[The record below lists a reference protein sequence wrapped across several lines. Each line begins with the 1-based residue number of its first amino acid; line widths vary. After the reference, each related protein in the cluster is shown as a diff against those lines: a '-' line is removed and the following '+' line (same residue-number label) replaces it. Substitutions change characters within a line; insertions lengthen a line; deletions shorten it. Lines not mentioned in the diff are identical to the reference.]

1 MKINID
7 GRDYF
12 FKFYHKNDGDTQG
25 KQPVQPVTKLSKKV
39 PVAPAPVER
48 ATICVIFNEAGDA
61 ISSGTTNVHPKD
73 NFCKE
78 KGRKIALSRAIKS
91 WDKAYR
97 EQVWNEYRTWGA
109 KDRW

>member
-7 GRDYF
+7 GRNYS

-25 KQPVQPVTKLSKKV
+25 KQPTQPVTKLSRKV
-39 PVAPAPVER
+39 LCTPVER
-48 ATICVIFNEAGDA
+48 ATTCIIFNEAGEEVT
-61 ISSGTTNVHPKD
+61 SGTANVHPKD

-78 KGRKIALSRAIKS
+78 KGRKISLARAIKT

-97 EQVWNEYRTWGA
+97 EQVWNEYRTWGT
-109 KDRW
+109 KNRW

>member
-7 GRDYF
+7 GRDYS
-12 FKFYHKNDGDTQG
+12 FKFQHNTTGE
-25 KQPVQPVTKLSKKV
+25 
-39 PVAPAPVER
+39 ER
-48 ATICVIFNEAGDA
+48 GTVCRVFNEVEDQVTYGV
-61 ISSGTTNVHPKD
+61 SNVHPQD

-97 EQVWNEYRTWGA
+97 EQVWNEYRTWGT
-109 KDRW
+109 KDRWWLIHKNM

>member
-7 GRDYF
+7 GRDYS
-12 FKFYHKNDGDTQG
+12 FKFQHNTGNSKG
-25 KQPVQPVTKLSKKV
+25 KLEKEEDSQ
-39 PVAPAPVER
+39 VER
-48 ATICVIFNEAGDA
+48 GTVCRIFNEVGDQVTYGV
-61 ISSGTTNVHPKD
+61 SNVHPQD

-97 EQVWNEYRTWGA
+97 EQVWNEYRTWGT

>member
-7 GRDYF
+7 GRDYS
-12 FKFYHKNDGDTQG
+12 FKFYHKNNGDTQG
-25 KQPVQPVTKLSKKV
+25 KQPTQPATKLSRKV
-39 PVAPAPVER
+39 LSAPVER
-48 ATICVIFNEAGDA
+48 ATTCIIFNEAGDQVTYGV
-61 ISSGTTNVHPKD
+61 SNVHPKD

-91 WDKAYR
+91 WDKDYR
-97 EQVWNEYRTWGA
+97 EQVWNEYKTWGA

>member
-7 GRDYF
+7 GRDYS
-12 FKFYHKNDGDTQG
+12 FKFQHNTGNSKG
-25 KQPVQPVTKLSKKV
+25 KLEKEEDSQ
-39 PVAPAPVER
+39 VER
-48 ATICVIFNEAGDA
+48 GTVCRVFNEVGDQVTYGV
-61 ISSGTTNVHPKD
+61 SNVHPQD

-97 EQVWNEYRTWGA
+97 EQVWNEYRTWGS

>member
-7 GRDYF
+7 GRDYS
-12 FKFYHKNDGDTQG
+12 FKFQHNTGNSKG
-25 KQPVQPVTKLSKKV
+25 KLEKEEDSQ
-39 PVAPAPVER
+39 VER
-48 ATICVIFNEAGDA
+48 GTVCRIFNEVGEQVVYGV
-61 ISSGTTNVHPKD
+61 SNVHPQD

-97 EQVWNEYRTWGA
+97 EQVWNEYRTWGT

>member
-7 GRDYF
+7 GRDYS
-12 FKFYHKNDGDTQG
+12 FKFQHNTGNSKG
-25 KQPVQPVTKLSKKV
+25 KLEKEKDSQ
-39 PVAPAPVER
+39 VER
-48 ATICVIFNEAGDA
+48 GTVCRVFNEVGNQVTYGV
-61 ISSGTTNVHPKD
+61 SNVHPQD

-91 WDKAYR
+91 WDKNYR

>member
-7 GRDYF
+7 GRDYS
-12 FKFYHKNDGDTQG
+12 FKFQHNTTG
-25 KQPVQPVTKLSKKV
+25 K
-39 PVAPAPVER
+39 ER
-48 ATICVIFNEAGDA
+48 GTVCRVFNEAGNQV
-61 ISSGTTNVHPKD
+61 IYGVSNVHPKD

-91 WDKAYR
+91 WDKVYR

>member
-7 GRDYF
+7 GRDYS
-12 FKFYHKNDGDTQG
+12 FKFQHNTTGE
-25 KQPVQPVTKLSKKV
+25 
-39 PVAPAPVER
+39 ER
-48 ATICVIFNEAGDA
+48 GTVCRIFNEVGDQVTYGV
-61 ISSGTTNVHPKD
+61 SNVHPQD

-97 EQVWNEYRTWGA
+97 EQVWNEYRTWGT

>member
-7 GRDYF
+7 GRDYS
-12 FKFYHKNDGDTQG
+12 FKFQHNTGNSKG
-25 KQPVQPVTKLSKKV
+25 KLEKEDSQ
-39 PVAPAPVER
+39 VER
-48 ATICVIFNEAGDA
+48 GTVCRVFNEVGDQVTYGV
-61 ISSGTTNVHPKD
+61 SNVHPQD

-91 WDKAYR
+91 WDKYYR

>member
-1 MKINID
+1 MKIKID
-7 GRDYF
+7 GRDYS
-12 FKFYHKNDGDTQG
+12 FKFQHNTTG
-25 KQPVQPVTKLSKKV
+25 K
-39 PVAPAPVER
+39 ER
-48 ATICVIFNEAGDA
+48 GTVCRVFNEAGNQVVYGV
-61 ISSGTTNVHPKD
+61 SNVHPKD

>member
-7 GRDYF
+7 GRDYS
-12 FKFYHKNDGDTQG
+12 FKFQHNTTGR
-25 KQPVQPVTKLSKKV
+25 
-39 PVAPAPVER
+39 ER
-48 ATICVIFNEAGDA
+48 GTVCRVFNEAGDQV
-61 ISSGTTNVHPKD
+61 IYGVSNVHPKD

-91 WDKAYR
+91 WDKVYR
-97 EQVWNEYRTWGA
+97 EQVWSEYRTWGA

>member
-1 MKINID
+1 MKIKID
-7 GRDYF
+7 GRDYS
-12 FKFYHKNDGDTQG
+12 FKFQHNTTG
-25 KQPVQPVTKLSKKV
+25 K
-39 PVAPAPVER
+39 ER
-48 ATICVIFNEAGDA
+48 GTVCRVFNEAGDQV
-61 ISSGTTNVHPKD
+61 IYGVSNVHPQD

-91 WDKAYR
+91 WDKVYR

>member
-7 GRDYF
+7 GRDYS

-25 KQPVQPVTKLSKKV
+25 KQPVQPVTKLSTKV
-39 PVAPAPVER
+39 SVAPVER
-48 ATICVIFNEAGDA
+48 ATTCIIFNEAGDEV
-61 ISSGTTNVHPKD
+61 SSGTANVHPKD

-78 KGRKIALSRAIKS
+78 KGRQIALTRAMAT
-91 WDKAYR
+91 WDKSYR
-97 EQVWNEYRTWGA
+97 TQVWEEYRTWGA

>member
-7 GRDYF
+7 GRDYS
-12 FKFYHKNDGDTQG
+12 FKFMHNTIG
-25 KQPVQPVTKLSKKV
+25 K
-39 PVAPAPVER
+39 ER
-48 ATICVIFNEAGDA
+48 GTVCRVFNEAGDQVTYGV
-61 ISSGTTNVHPKD
+61 SNVHPKD

-78 KGRKIALSRAIKS
+78 KGRKIALSRAITS
-91 WDKAYR
+91 WDKSYR